1 MRVMI
6 SVFNPQTVVLLLGFL
21 LLVAG
26 VWALLGWQ
34 WALVAL
40 GMVLIVIAVLINRN
54 DARREVSK

>member
-1 MRVMI
+1 MI